1 MSWREDEKYLTLI
14 GLVLFFLPALA
25 VPLSTT
31 VTVPAVLLRV
41 TPGFVLLGPAVY
53 WLSTRP
59 GDPADPG
66 ERTGVD
72 GRAELSDHR
81 VAEIEYPHAELV
93 ATNYARLSEES
104 QYRDDLLIRANYFSL
119 AVIAVLIGTLLQATP
134 VLRPLVA
141 MAGTATAY
149 SFWLAT
155 ESYKGARDALNDGM
169 RRTETQF
176 EELSVAEDYDTR
188 SRSQIEKRSLSSYF
202 IGLQMTTTLVWLAL
216 YALLVARFV
225 YL

>member
-1 MSWREDEKYLTLI
+1 MSWRDNETYMTFL
-14 GLVLFFLPALA
+14 GLALFFLPALV
-25 VPLSTT
+25 VPLSTF
-31 VTVPAVLLRV
+31 VTVPATLLRIA
-41 TPGFVLLGPAVY
+41 PGLVLLGPVVY

-59 GDPADPG
+59 KDKTDPG

-72 GRAELSDHR
+72 GPEKLSDLR
-81 VAEIEYPHAELV
+81 VTEVEYPHVELI
-93 ATNYARLSEES
+93 ATNYERLSEES

-119 AVIAVLIGTLLQATP
+119 AVIAVLIGTLLQASP
-134 VLRPLVA
+134 MLRPLVA
-141 MAGTATAY
+141 MAGAATAY

-176 EELSVAEDYDTR
+176 EELSVVEDYDTR
-188 SRSQIEKRSLSSYF
+188 PRSQIEKRSLSSYF

-216 YALLVARFV
+216 YMLLVAESV
-225 YL
+225 

>member
-1 MSWREDEKYLTLI
+1 MPWIDDERYLTFLS
-14 GLVLFFLPALA
+14 LVLFFLPALV
-25 VPLSTT
+25 VPLSTRLA
-31 VTVPAVLLRV
+31 VPPAVLKLA
-41 TPGFVLLGPAVY
+41 PFFVLVGPSVY
-53 WLSTRP
+53 WFSKYLNDST
-59 GDPADPG
+59 DSG

-72 GRAELSDHR
+72 SRGELSGLR
-81 VAEIEYPHAELV
+81 ANETTFPHVELI

-119 AVIAVLIGTLLQATP
+119 AVIAVLIGTLLQAST

-141 MAGTATAY
+141 MMGVAIAY

-176 EELSVAEDYDTR
+176 LELSVVKDYDTR
-188 SRSQIEKRSLSSYF
+188 PRSQIEKRSLSSYF
-202 IGLQMTTTLVWLAL
+202 IGLQMTTTFVWLVL
-216 YALLVARFV
+216 YVFFVAEFV

>member
-1 MSWREDEKYLTLI
+1 MSWRENERYLTLLS
-14 GLVLFFLPALA
+14 LVLFFVPAIA
-25 VPLSTT
+25 VPLSTL
-31 VTVPAVLLRV
+31 VTVPATVLRAA
-41 TPGFVLLGPAVY
+41 PGFVLLGPAVY

-59 GDPADPG
+59 TDPADSD

-72 GRAELSDHR
+72 GSEQLYDSR
-81 VAEIEYPHAELV
+81 VGEIEYPHVELIV
-93 ATNYARLSEES
+93 TNYTRLSEES

-119 AVIAVLIGTLLQATP
+119 AVIAVLIGTLLQASP
-134 VLRPLVA
+134 VVRPLVA
-141 MAGTATAY
+141 MAGVAIAY

-155 ESYKGARDALNDGM
+155 ESYKGARDVLNDSM

-176 EELSVAEDYDTR
+176 EELSVVEDYDTR

-202 IGLQMTTTLVWLAL
+202 IGRQMTTTFVWLVL
-216 YALLVARFV
+216 YALLVTEFV

>member
-1 MSWREDEKYLTLI
+1 MERERKISDVAKSR
-14 GLVLFFLPALA
+14 ALLCTGDRGA
-25 VPLSTT
+25 AFDPRHSTCDSSESGTGFRT
-31 VTVPAVLLRV
+31 VGA
-41 TPGFVLLGPAVY
+41 AVY

-59 GDPADPG
+59 TDPADSD

-72 GRAELSDHR
+72 GSEQLYDSR
-81 VAEIEYPHAELV
+81 VGEIEYPHVELIV
-93 ATNYARLSEES
+93 TNYTRLSEES

-119 AVIAVLIGTLLQATP
+119 AVIAVLIGTLLQASP
-134 VLRPLVA
+134 VVRPLVA
-141 MAGTATAY
+141 MAGVAIAY

-155 ESYKGARDALNDGM
+155 ESYKGARDVLNDSM

-176 EELSVAEDYDTR
+176 EELSVVEDYDTR

-202 IGLQMTTTLVWLAL
+202 IGRQMTTTFVWLVL
-216 YALLVARFV
+216 YALLVTEFV

>member
-1 MSWREDEKYLTLI
+1 MSWEVDEKYLTFL
-14 GLVLFFLPALA
+14 GLVLFFSPALV
-25 VPLSTT
+25 VPLSTF
-31 VTVPAVLLRV
+31 VTVPAAVLRAA
-41 TPGFVLLGPAVY
+41 PGFVLLGPAVY
-53 WLSTRP
+53 WLSTYP
-59 GDPADPG
+59 GDKSDPG
-66 ERTGVD
+66 ERTDVD
-72 GRAELSDHR
+72 GREQLSSFR
-81 VAEIEYPHAELV
+81 VTEIEYPHVELI

-119 AVIAVLIGTLLQATP
+119 AVIAVLIGTLLQASP
-134 VLRPLVA
+134 MLRPLVA
-141 MAGTATAY
+141 MAGAATAY

-176 EELSVAEDYDTR
+176 EELSVTEDYDTR
-188 SRSQIEKRSLSSYF
+188 PRSQIEKRSLSSYF

-216 YALLVARFV
+216 YVLLVAGFV